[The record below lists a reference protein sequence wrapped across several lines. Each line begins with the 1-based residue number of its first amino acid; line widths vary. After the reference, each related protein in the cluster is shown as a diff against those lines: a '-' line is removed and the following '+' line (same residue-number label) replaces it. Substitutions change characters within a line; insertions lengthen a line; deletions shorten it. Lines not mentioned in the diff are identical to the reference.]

1 MYKILRGILASVLLA
16 FSGLTHGAF
25 PERSIEMVIP
35 FPAGGGGDLSVRI
48 IAAALTEKLGQPVRV
63 TNSAGAGGVIGMTK
77 VATAPADGYTLV
89 YAAVDAFA
97 VNPFVFKKLPY
108 QYKDFALVGLG
119 SRTGLLLVV
128 DPELPIND
136 LAQFITYARANPGKL
151 AWGSAGTAL
160 SSHQLLEYLRQKDNL
175 DILHVPFG
183 GAAAAANDFLGK
195 RVSVIAN
202 TAGSSA
208 QHIQSGRMRAIG
220 YTLPV
225 RTPMLPE
232 VSTFSE
238 QGRPDVDIDVK
249 YAIFAPAATPKD
261 ALQRLQTALHEVLTS
276 TAVIE
281 ALGKIDYIPFKTTV
295 DEGEKLIREEI
306 QKKRILI
313 EKGSLRI
320 D

>member
-1 MYKILRGILASVLLA
+1 MKKAFRNILLQALLA
-16 FSGLTHGAF
+16 FAGLAQAAY
-25 PERSIEMVIP
+25 PDRPIEMVIP

-63 TNSAGAGGVIGMTK
+63 SNSTGAGGVIGMSK
-77 VATAPADGYTLV
+77 VANAPADGYTLV
-89 YAAVDAFA
+89 YGAVDAFA

-128 DPELPIND
+128 SPELPINNI
-136 LAQFITYARANPGKL
+136 AQFIAYAKANPGKL

-160 SSHQLLEYLRQKDNL
+160 SSHQMLEYMKQKDGL
-175 DILHVPFG
+175 DILHVPFSG
-183 GAAAAANDFLGK
+183 GAAAVNDFLGK
-195 RVSVIAN
+195 RVNVIAN

-208 QHIQSGRMRAIG
+208 QHIKSGQMRAIG

-225 RTPMLPE
+225 RTPVLPE
-232 VSTFSE
+232 ITTFAE

-249 YAIFAPAATPKD
+249 YAVFAPTATPKD
-261 ALQRLQTALHEVLTS
+261 VLQRLQKALQEVLAS
-276 TAVIE
+276 PAVIE
-281 ALGKIDYIPFKTTV
+281 ALKKIDYVPFNNTV
-295 DEGEKLIREEI
+295 EEGEKLMREET
-306 QKKRILI
+306 QKKRMIV
-313 EKGSLRI
+313 EKIGLKL

>member
-1 MYKILRGILASVLLA
+1 MKKAFRNILLQALLA
-16 FSGLTHGAF
+16 FAGLAQAAY
-25 PERSIEMVIP
+25 PDRPIEMVIP

-63 TNSAGAGGVIGMTK
+63 SNSTGAGGVIGMSK
-77 VATAPADGYTLV
+77 VANAPADGYTLV
-89 YAAVDAFA
+89 YGAVDAFA

-128 DPELPIND
+128 SPELPINNI
-136 LAQFITYARANPGKL
+136 AQFIAYAKANPGKL

-160 SSHQLLEYLRQKDNL
+160 SSHQMLESMKQKDGL
-175 DILHVPFG
+175 DILHVPFSG
-183 GAAAAANDFLGK
+183 GAAAVNDFLGK
-195 RVSVIAN
+195 RVNVIAN

-208 QHIQSGRMRAIG
+208 QHIKSGQMRAIG

-225 RTPMLPE
+225 RTPVLPE
-232 VSTFSE
+232 ITTFAE

-249 YAIFAPAATPKD
+249 YAVFAPAATPKD
-261 ALQRLQTALHEVLTS
+261 VLQRLQKALQEVLAS
-276 TAVIE
+276 PAVIE
-281 ALGKIDYIPFKTTV
+281 ALKKIDYVPFNNTV
-295 DEGEKLIREEI
+295 EEGEKLMREET
-306 QKKRILI
+306 QKKRMIV
-313 EKGSLRI
+313 EKIGLKL